1 MIMKKNIQLTIIA
14 FLICSF
20 VSTIKAQDDISN
32 IFKAGV
38 VDLNQVA
45 NGYLK
50 PAGNCFSAGLATNWY
65 NTATVH
71 KLFGFD
77 LTIGVGV
84 IAAPQT
90 ERMFDL
96 SGLSNLKPTISGTNQ
111 APTLVGTGNGV
122 ELNLMQPHF
131 MADGTTVNP
140 LWNNGTGKIT
150 SFVTPAGLSQYVPT
164 ASVQFTIGL
173 PFINDVSIRYSPTVQ
188 SSGFEASML
197 GIGIKHNLKQWMP
210 IVKNLPID
218 VAVLLAYNKLNL
230 KYTLPTVDQITP
242 GKLVSGGLGFIP
254 DATSSDYSTQGV
266 NIVTKAMIA
275 NLIISKK
282 LAFVT
287 PYLGF
292 GITKTNFDLTLN
304 GNFPT
309 LDGIVIPNGT
319 ATPKMQ
325 IKNIS
330 NPFQVSST
338 EVMPNATIGL
348 RLKLLWL
355 FSLHAAYTLQKYP
368 TASAGFGI
376 SIR

>member
-1 MIMKKNIQLTIIA
+1 MKRIIYLTA
-14 FLICSF
+14 TALLLCSSM
-20 VSTIKAQDDISN
+20 STVEAQDDISN

-65 NTATVH
+65 NTAAVH

-77 LTIGVGV
+77 LTIGVGA
-84 IAAPQT
+84 IAAPQA

-96 SGLSNLKPTISGTNQ
+96 TGLTNLKPTITGTTQ

-140 LWNNGTGKIT
+140 LWNNGAGKIT

-173 PFINDVSIRYSPTVQ
+173 PFINDVSVRYAPTVQ
-188 SSGFEASML
+188 SSGFEVSMF
-197 GIGIKHNLKQWMP
+197 GIGIKHNLKQWLP
-210 IVKNLPID
+210 IVKKLPID
-218 VAVLLAYNKLNL
+218 VAVLFAYNKLDM
-230 KYTLPTVDQITP
+230 KYTLPTEDQITP
-242 GKLVSGGLGFIP
+242 EKLVSGGLGYIP
-254 DATSSDYSTQGV
+254 DATSSDYSTQGAS
-266 NIVTKAMIA
+266 IVAKAMIA

-292 GITKTNFDLTLN
+292 GVTKTNFDLTLN

-309 LDGIVIPNGT
+309 LDGIVIPSGT
-319 ATPKMQ
+319 NTPMMQ

-330 NPFQVSST
+330 NPFQISST
-338 EVMPNATIGL
+338 EIMPNATIGL

-355 FSLHAAYTLQKYP
+355 FSLHAEYTLQKYP
-368 TASAGFGI
+368 IASVGFGM

>member
-1 MIMKKNIQLTIIA
+1 MKRIIFLTISA
-14 FLICSF
+14 VLIFSS

-50 PAGNCFSAGLATNWY
+50 PAGNCLAAGLATNWY
-65 NTATVH
+65 NTAAVH

-77 LTIGVGV
+77 LTIGVGA
-84 IAAPQT
+84 IGAPQT

-96 SGLSNLKPTISGTNQ
+96 TGLTNLKPTISGTTQ

-188 SSGFEASML
+188 SSVFEASML
-197 GIGIKHNLKQWMP
+197 GIGVKHNLKQWLP

-218 VAVLLAYNKLNL
+218 VAVLLAYNKLNM
-230 KYTLPTVDQITP
+230 KYTLPTADRITP
-242 GKLVSGGLGFIP
+242 DKLVSGGLGYIP
-254 DATSSDYSTQGV
+254 DATSSEYSTQGASMV
-266 NIVTKAMIA
+266 AKAMIA

-282 LAFVT
+282 LAFFT

-292 GITKTNFDLTLN
+292 GVTKTNFDLTLN
-304 GNFPT
+304 GNYPT
-309 LDGIVIPNGT
+309 LDGLVIPAGT
-319 ATPKMQ
+319 TTPMMKV
-325 IKNIS
+325 KNIT
-330 NPFQVSST
+330 NPFQVSSS

-348 RLKLLWL
+348 RLKILWM
-355 FSLHAAYTLQKYP
+355 FSLHAEYTIQKYP
-368 TASAGFGI
+368 IASAGFGVL
-376 SIR
+376 IR

>member
-1 MIMKKNIQLTIIA
+1 MKRIICLTVSA
-14 FLICSF
+14 VLICSS
-20 VSTIKAQDDISN
+20 VSTVKAQDDISN

-50 PAGNCFSAGLATNWY
+50 PAGNCFAAGLATNWY
-65 NTATVH
+65 NTAAVH

-77 LTIGVGV
+77 LTIGVGA
-84 IAAPQT
+84 IGAPQT

-96 SGLSNLKPTISGTNQ
+96 TGLTNLKPTISGTTQ
-111 APTLVGTGNGV
+111 APTLVGSGNGV

-188 SSGFEASML
+188 TSGFEASML
-197 GIGIKHNLKQWMP
+197 GIGVKHNLKQWLP

-218 VAVLLAYNKLNL
+218 VAVLLAYNKLNM
-230 KYTLPTVDQITP
+230 KYTLPTEDRITP
-242 GKLVSGGLGFIP
+242 DKLVSGGLGYIP
-254 DATSSDYSTQGV
+254 DATSSDYSTQGASMV
-266 NIVTKAMIA
+266 AKAMIA

-282 LAFVT
+282 LAFFT

-292 GITKTNFDLTLN
+292 GVTKTSFDLTLN
-304 GNFPT
+304 GNYPT
-309 LDGIVIPNGT
+309 LDGLVIPAGT
-319 ATPKMQ
+319 TTPKMKV
-325 IKNIS
+325 KNIT
-330 NPFQVSST
+330 NPFQVSSS

-355 FSLHAAYTLQKYP
+355 FSLHAEYTLQKYP
-368 TASAGFGI
+368 IASAGFGL
-376 SIR
+376 SLR

>member
-1 MIMKKNIQLTIIA
+1 MKRIIYLTA
-14 FLICSF
+14 TALLICSSL
-20 VSTIKAQDDISN
+20 STIKAQDDISN

-50 PAGNCFSAGLATNWY
+50 PAGNCFSAGLAANWY
-65 NTATVH
+65 NTAAVH

-84 IAAPQT
+84 IAAPQA

-96 SGLSNLKPTISGTNQ
+96 SGLTNLKPTIPGTTQ
-111 APTLVGTGNGV
+111 APTLAGTGDGV

-131 MADGTTVNP
+131 MSDGTTVNP

-164 ASVQFTIGL
+164 ASIQFTVGL
-173 PFINDVSIRYSPTVQ
+173 PLINDVSVRYSPTVQ
-188 SSGFEASML
+188 SSGFEVSMV
-197 GIGIKHNLKQWMP
+197 GIGIKHNLKQWLP

-218 VAVLLAYNKLNL
+218 VAVLLAYNKFNL
-230 KYTLPTVDQITP
+230 KYTLPTEDQITP
-242 GKLVSGGLGFIP
+242 DKLVSGGLDFIP
-254 DATSSDYSTQGV
+254 DATSSDYSTQGANV
-266 NIVTKAMIA
+266 VAKAMIA

-282 LAFVT
+282 LAFIT

-292 GITKTNFDLTLN
+292 GVTKTNFDLTMN

-309 LDGIVIPNGT
+309 LDGIALPFGAT
-319 ATPKMQ
+319 TPKMQ

-348 RLKLLWL
+348 RLKIMWL
-355 FSLHAAYTLQKYP
+355 FSLHAEYTLQKYP
-368 TASAGFGI
+368 IASAGFGI
-376 SIR
+376 TIR

>member
-1 MIMKKNIQLTIIA
+1 MKKIIYLTAIVL
-14 FLICSF
+14 LISTSP
-20 VSTIKAQDDISN
+20 STIKAQNDISN

-65 NTATVH
+65 NTAAVH
-71 KLFGFD
+71 KLLGFD

-84 IAAPQT
+84 IATPQT
-90 ERMFDL
+90 ERTFDL
-96 SGLSNLKPTISGTNQ
+96 SGLTNLKPTISGTTQ

-173 PFINDVSIRYSPTVQ
+173 PFINDVSIRYSPTVY

-197 GIGIKHNLKQWMP
+197 GIGIKHNLKQWLP
-210 IVKNLPID
+210 IVKNLPVD
-218 VAVLLAYNKLNL
+218 VAVLLAYNKLNM
-230 KYTLPTVDQITP
+230 KYSLPTTDQITP
-242 GKLVSGGLGFIP
+242 EKLVSDGLGYIP

-266 NIVTKAMIA
+266 NIVAKAMIA

-282 LAFVT
+282 LAFIT

-292 GITKTNFDLTLN
+292 GVTKTNFDLTLN
-304 GNFPT
+304 GNYPT
-309 LDGIVIPNGT
+309 LDGLVIPTGT
-319 ATPKMQ
+319 TTPKMQ
-325 IKNIS
+325 VKNIT

-348 RLKLLWL
+348 RLKVLWL
-355 FSLHAAYTLQKYP
+355 FSLHAEYTLQKYP
-368 TASAGFGI
+368 IASAGFGL